1 MCVLSL
7 VLWLLVCDCGVVVV
21 GVRCCYWWRWC
32 CCCFFFCDIVVV
44 VVVIRV
50 GVDAAVGVSVSAVV
64 VVV

>member
-1 MCVLSL
+1 
-7 VLWLLVCDCGVVVV
+7 VCDCGVVVV